1 MADVSTVF
9 HVEHR
14 GSRAPRQPET
24 GNAIRTRRRR
34 MFHVYIRI
42 APQFSSLHGSANY
55 VDAMFHVERSFS
67 AILRAHSPIPITNI
81 LIDGEFVPLT
91 VNNVVNS
98 PASSQ
103 RTTAFPIV
111 LSHWC
116 RNLALDQ
123 HGSLSPS
130 SRTRLLDSGIWSGS
144 DQRNTFPN

>member
-1 MADVSTVF
+1 MFPQCSTWNIEEEVGCAQLKTATPT
-9 HVEHR
+9 R
-14 GSRAPRQPET
+14 TRQPNVPR
-24 GNAIRTRRRR
+24 GTR
-34 MFHVYIRI
+34 VYIRI
-42 APQFSSLHGSANY
+42 APSPLVCMVPPIY

-67 AILRAHSPIPITNI
+67 AILRAHSPILITNI
-81 LIDGEFVPLT
+81 LLDGEFVPLT

-130 SRTRLLDSGIWSGS
+130 SRTRLLDS
-144 DQRNTFPN
+144 

>member
-1 MADVSTVF
+1 
-9 HVEHR
+9 
-14 GSRAPRQPET
+14 
-24 GNAIRTRRRR
+24 
-34 MFHVYIRI
+34 MFHMEH
-42 APQFSSLHGSANY
+42 SHSLRNALYLGPHGSANFAAR
-55 VDAMFHVERSFS
+55 AMFHVERSFS
-67 AILRAHSPIPITNI
+67 AILRAHSPILITNI
-81 LIDGEFVPLT
+81 LLDGEFVPLT

-144 DQRNTFPN
+144 DQRNMFPN